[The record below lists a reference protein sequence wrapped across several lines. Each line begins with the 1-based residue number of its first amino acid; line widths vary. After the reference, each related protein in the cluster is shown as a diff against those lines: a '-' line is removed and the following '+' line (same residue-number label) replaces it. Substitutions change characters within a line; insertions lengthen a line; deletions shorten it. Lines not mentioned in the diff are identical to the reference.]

1 MNGKKNI
8 LHTFGMYCL
17 HFLLSYFL
25 IYVKEPHY
33 RRSLNDFT
41 DVDRLKG
48 VAADS
53 ESSLSFIRLGEIGIR
68 SKVSKYIVV

>member
-1 MNGKKNI
+1 
-8 LHTFGMYCL
+8 
-17 HFLLSYFL
+17 
-25 IYVKEPHY
+25 
-33 RRSLNDFT
+33 
-41 DVDRLKG
+41 